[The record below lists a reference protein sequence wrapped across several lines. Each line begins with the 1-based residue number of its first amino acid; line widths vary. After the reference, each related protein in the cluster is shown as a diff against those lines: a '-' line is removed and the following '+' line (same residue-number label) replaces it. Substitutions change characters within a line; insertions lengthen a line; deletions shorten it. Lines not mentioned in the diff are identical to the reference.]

1 MSDMSAPTGDVPANN
16 SGKFKSLAFGFAAV
30 VLIVLGLARTWQGV
44 SSLFGWDG
52 TSEFNSLLEESD
64 AAYKEALKQAEV
76 AEPLF
81 KSVMESI
88 DAQPLE
94 DARLE
99 QGENAK
105 QAIAAFKEAATQFAA
120 SGKKIDDALTRG
132 ITLSDE
138 HTQSLKLRS
147 QACALLADVCQQNA
161 DICAL
166 ALDESFATKESLVAK
181 VLELAAKR
189 DVIQQ
194 EADAAIV
201 ESEKLAKQ
209 VASE

>member
-1 MSDMSAPTGDVPANN
+1 MSETPPPTAPAPARK
-16 SGKFKSLAFGFAAV
+16 SGTFQSLAFGLVAV
-30 VLIVLGLARTWQGV
+30 VVIVAGLTKTWRGV
-44 SSLFGWDG
+44 SAMMGWDG
-52 TSEFNSLLEESD
+52 TSEFNALLEESD
-64 AAYKEALKQAEV
+64 AAYKAALKQAEV

-81 KSVMESI
+81 KSVMDAI

-105 QAIAAFKEAATQFAA
+105 QGIAAFKEAATQFAA

-138 HTQSLKLRS
+138 HTQSLKLRA
-147 QACALLADVCQQNA
+147 QACALLADVCEQNA
-161 DICAL
+161 DICGL
-166 ALDESFATKESLVAK
+166 ALDESFTTKESLVAK

-209 VASE
+209 IASK